1 MSNSFMESIIRRLGK
16 YSSAVEEKLR
26 IPGALPED
34 IRDLAE
40 EFLEYVEHVSAIKYS
55 KRNFYHM
62 PGDTAYTMWPC
73 FLKEISDC
81 CHGTFSAKKGPDSG
95 TFI

>member
-40 EFLEYVEHVSAIKYS
+40 EFLEYVEHVS
-55 KRNFYHM
+55 RNKVFEEK
-62 PGDTAYTMWPC
+62 
-73 FLKEISDC
+73 LL
-81 CHGTFSAKKGPDSG
+81 
-95 TFI
+95 